1 MDGIAKGKGTI
12 GQTTEEEQ
20 VKFTRSSGNVF
31 ADLGLE
37 DPEDLL
43 GKSYFVSMIN
53 TVMKKRRL
61 TQVKA
66 AEIMGVSQPD
76 LSKLLRGRTTGFSID
91 RLLGMLISL
100 GVSPHISF
108 EVPAKFGRPGR
119 LVMEELP
126 TQAEREFQLA

>member
-1 MDGIAKGKGTI
+1 M
-12 GQTTEEEQ
+12 
-20 VKFTRSSGNVF
+20 KFTRSSGNVF
-31 ADLGLE
+31 ADLGLDE
-37 DPEDLL
+37 PEDLL
-43 GKSYFVSMIN
+43 GKSHFVSIICMVI
-53 TVMKKRRL
+53 KKRRL

-108 EVPAKFGRPGR
+108 EVPGKFVRPGR
-119 LVMEELP
+119 LVMDTRPSSEVREL
-126 TQAEREFQLA
+126 QVA

>member
-1 MDGIAKGKGTI
+1 M
-12 GQTTEEEQ
+12 
-20 VKFTRSSGNVF
+20 F

-43 GKSYFVSMIN
+43 HKSYFVSTIN
-53 TVMKKRRL
+53 MVVKRRRL

-66 AEIMGVSQPD
+66 AEIMGISQPD

-91 RLLGMLISL
+91 RLLAMLVSL

-119 LVMEELP
+119 VVMEELP
-126 TQAEREFQLA
+126 HQEKQEIQAA